1 MRKRIKVG
9 KYVYHVSYPEFRESI
24 TKQGLVGSSEDH
36 FNVSNAVYA
45 NNEIDPSA
53 YWYPMNIDF
62 DSPWDLD
69 FWRIDT
75 ELLKND
81 WFIDEVMWRDYC
93 SREWLKHL
101 YVYTKGGIPI
111 ECLSLYRFQ
120 KSKEYYYLGEGTA
133 HFRVLDTFRRDNK
146 VFNELKAA

>member
-1 MRKRIKVG
+1 MGKRIKVG
-9 KYVYHVSYPEFRESI
+9 KYVFHLSYPAFRESI
-24 TKQGLVGSSEDH
+24 TKQGLVSSSEDH

-53 YWYPMNIDF
+53 YCYPMNIDF

-75 ELLKND
+75 ELLRNE

-93 SREWLKHL
+93 SREWLRHL
-101 YVYTKGGIPI
+101 YVYTKGNIPI

-120 KSKEYYYLGEGTA
+120 NSKEYYYLGEGTA

-146 VFNELKAA
+146 VLKKLRAT